1 MDDSNLIQALRLLLG
16 DKNIKEIKSV
26 KLSMDDRG
34 KDIISFKDQQD
45 REVSMEVTIHYD
57 NRSFDV
63 VQRMNNF
70 ITYKDFTNNLARVG
84 CKLYSSNG
92 WSKPN
97 NLEYYL
103 RQESL

>member
-63 VQRMNNF
+63 V
-70 ITYKDFTNNLARVG
+70 
-84 CKLYSSNG
+84 
-92 WSKPN
+92 
-97 NLEYYL
+97 
-103 RQESL
+103 